1 MLPVCT
7 VMAKLTHLPAE
18 LVHRIIDLLI
28 NQYYTHSDAHHHDL
42 DHHGIQ
48 EERHRS
54 RPHLELKDSFDI
66 RYILDNPNDS
76 TSPRESETLLGV
88 SWPQGKPADSC
99 KPHLIQP
106 WNILRLRFYRSPI
119 QSTFAIEALF
129 KNVEL
134 KNRVQA
140 TVFHEALTRPSPTN
154 GPENTRGPP
163 DTPDRSNVQTTDIQL
178 PGINPSGP
186 NRLAR
191 HVRSLQ
197 FTWTGPCSMTA
208 GGGSLICDII
218 RCCPFLENIA
228 ISPIFLVECK
238 EPIFEALA
246 SRKLIKEFV
255 VLGNVD
261 TDPIYF
267 QWDMDEFYNRLFSKW
282 ACLDTIE
289 LVRLS
294 RRPTDKTKTIP
305 QSIPVLNLALRT
317 IILKDPHLDE
327 NSLACLLKGTMET
340 LRTLKLIDFL
350 SSVDRAGLY
359 RILTECTSPDLEV
372 LTIEIDYTWDMIK
385 RGDENSKDPS
395 RNGAL
400 MDLVF
405 KNSSA
410 LRKLKC
416 LSIAGFI
423 VGPEFLELLPQS
435 LVKLAWDETEITSA
449 ALVKVLWSS
458 HQQPQDTRDG
468 PGTHHQMWLPNLKC
482 LSVRDDNKWHC
493 RDRKAVEEALK
504 VRGVCFHP
512 ICGRSYGS
520 QFDDDGPIIDHLHRA
535 LMYEY

>member
-1 MLPVCT
+1 MLVFTFGPRLTATGVCSSVRRLQPLSFKARLGAT
-7 VMAKLTHLPAE
+7 QIKT
-18 LVHRIIDLLI
+18 
-28 NQYYTHSDAHHHDL
+28 
-42 DHHGIQ
+42 
-48 EERHRS
+48 
-54 RPHLELKDSFDI
+54 HLELKDSFDI

-76 TSPRESETLLGV
+76 TSPRESETV
-88 SWPQGKPADSC
+88 
-99 KPHLIQP
+99 
-106 WNILRLRFYRSPI
+106 N
-119 QSTFAIEALF
+119 EALF

-359 RILTECTSPDLEV
+359 RILTECTSPDLE
-372 LTIEIDYTWDMIK
+372 
-385 RGDENSKDPS
+385 DPS

-468 PGTHHQMWLPNLKC
+468 LDRHHQMWLPNLKC
-482 LSVRDDNKWHC
+482 LSVRDDTN
-493 RDRKAVEEALK
+493 V
-504 VRGVCFHP
+504 
-512 ICGRSYGS
+512 SYFS
-520 QFDDDGPIIDHLHRA
+520 LYLSKILV
-535 LMYEY
+535 